1 MSARGLLAKPTTRQV
16 IVYIC
21 VFLYQGYDIL
31 FYREA
36 QCRILFY
43 SVPDC
48 LCFLLYNT
56 HSYVEII
63 CLLSSRQSS
72 VALKARSVTRIF
84 GTIFMVLFLGG
95 SPK

>member
-1 MSARGLLAKPTTRQV
+1 MSARGLLAKPKTRQV

-72 VALKARSVTRIF
+72 VALKEFWFVYYFFPQNLT
-84 GTIFMVLFLGG
+84 L
-95 SPK
+95 

>member
-1 MSARGLLAKPTTRQV
+1 MVVIFVIVRLWLRGYQPKKRGSGQMSARGLLAKPTTRQV

-48 LCFLLYNT
+48 LCFLL
-56 HSYVEII
+56 
-63 CLLSSRQSS
+63 
-72 VALKARSVTRIF
+72 
-84 GTIFMVLFLGG
+84 
-95 SPK
+95 